1 MSVKLLS
8 MLNMQNNMNLKV
20 NMDWSQQNFAWYRA
34 IWIESA
40 ELMDHHGWKWWK
52 HQECEIDQVKLEL
65 IDIWH
70 FGLSIIIT
78 NQGIN
83 EDVAADIDKQ
93 LQQALSNSSNDSDF
107 LESVEKFAS
116 HTLSTKEFSVDLF
129 ADMMKG
135 CNMNTDELYKRYVGK
150 NVLNFFRQDHGY
162 QDGTYIKEWSGMEDN
177 EHLVEVV
184 SELDTE
190 SSTFKD
196 DIYTSLLK
204 RYRDLA
210 L

>member
-1 MSVKLLS
+1 MTSKLLS
-8 MLNMQNNMNLKV
+8 MLDMQNNMNLKV
-20 NMDWSQQNFAWYRA
+20 NMDWSKQNFAWYRA

-40 ELMDHHGWKWWK
+40 ELMDHYGWKWWK
-52 HQECEIDQVKLEL
+52 HQACDLDQVKLEL

-78 NQGIN
+78 KHGIN
-83 EDVAADIDKQ
+83 EEIAESIESK
-93 LQQALSNSSNDSDF
+93 LTQALATDTNQQEF
-107 LESVEKFAS
+107 LVSVEEFAA
-116 HTLSTKEFSVDLF
+116 HTLATKDFSIELF
-129 ADMMKG
+129 AEMLKG
-135 CNMNTDELYKRYVGK
+135 CEMDINELYQRYVGK

-162 QDGTYIKEWSGMEDN
+162 QDGSYIKEWSGLEDN
-177 EHLVEVV
+177 EHLVVIV
-184 SELDTE
+184 SELDTD
-190 SSTFKD
+190 SSTFKQ

>member
-1 MSVKLLS
+1 

-52 HQECEIDQVKLEL
+52 HQECDIDQVKLEL

-78 NQGIN
+78 HQGIN

-116 HTLSTKEFSVDLF
+116 NTLSTRNFSVDLF

-135 CNMNTDELYKRYVGK
+135 CNMDTDELYKRYVGK

-204 RYRDLA
+204 RYRELA

>member
-52 HQECEIDQVKLEL
+52 HQECDIDQVKLEL

-78 NQGIN
+78 DQGIN

-116 HTLSTKEFSVDLF
+116 NTLSTRNFSVDLF

-135 CNMNTDELYKRYVGK
+135 CNMDTDELYKRYVGK

-162 QDGTYIKEWSGMEDN
+162 KDGTYIKEWSGMEDN

-196 DIYTSLLK
+196 DIYASLLK